1 MTSTETEVVPGTL
14 VEFFEN
20 RQVLCGV
27 CTAVK
32 SNRLAILTEQN
43 KEASLSQSRLVHVSR
58 ETLDLKLS
66 RDDLVSK
73 LQAASAVR
81 KHLMADVSVEELWS
95 LLESESEG
103 FSVRD
108 LAELIFS
115 GVVSDHHVAAT
126 QRVLFQDRLYFQFK
140 DGQFIARSSD
150 KIEQRRVELER
161 EEARAARI
169 ESGAQWLQAI
179 WNRKARPMVPADQQ
193 DLVDWIKSY
202 CLFGQESPEAAL
214 VKELFKRASIPPQQ
228 SSAFRL
234 LVRLGIWRE
243 DENLYL
249 HEENISPQ
257 FPAPVE
263 ELAQRVAAAD
273 WLARWDKDTRRDLR
287 HLHAITIDSVLT
299 RDYDDALSIETL
311 QDGTVEVGVHIADA
325 AAMISKGDDLDR
337 EAENRASSIY
347 LPDGRITMLPT
358 TLSEGLCSLRAGD
371 DRLAVSFLIRFDEE
385 GTMLSH
391 DICTSVVRI
400 RDQLT
405 YEEVNERV
413 RKEPHLERLYDL
425 ALKHR
430 QRRLAQG
437 AIILPLPEIHV
448 YVNPVGMIQI
458 SRYEKETPSQIL
470 VSEWMIAANALTAAF
485 LADRKI
491 PTLFRNQAECKPET
505 DFVQSQYELFYVY
518 RQRRLFARAEMDI
531 EPRGH
536 CSLALPHYTM
546 VTSPIRR
553 FSDLV
558 VQRQLKQAL
567 ASEKPLYSDDELR
580 QLIAKLGSIQ
590 TKIAYIQRKWTR
602 YWLLKYLEQ
611 EDVQTLEALVLEA
624 NDRFAHVLLPDY
636 LMEANVPLP
645 EKGAVQRGELIRIR
659 VDKVHPRDDILRL
672 QLLRPPASSP
682 DATA

>member
-1 MTSTETEVVPGTL
+1 MTATDVAAGTL
-14 VEFFEN
+14 IEFFEN

-27 CTAVK
+27 CTASK
-32 SNRLAILTEQN
+32 NNRLAILTEQN
-43 KEASLSQSRLVHVSR
+43 KEASLSQSRLVHVSS
-58 ETLDLKLS
+58 ETLDLRQS
-66 RDDLVSK
+66 RDDLVAK
-73 LQAASAVR
+73 LHAVSALR
-81 KHLMADVSVEELWS
+81 KRLMADVNVEELWS
-95 LLESESEG
+95 LLESETAG

-140 DGQFIARSSD
+140 DGQFIARPAD
-150 KIEQRRVELER
+150 KIEQRKTELER
-161 EEARAARI
+161 EEARTARI
-169 ESGAQWLQAI
+169 ESGAQWVQAV
-179 WNRKARPMVPADQQ
+179 WSRKARPVVPADQQ
-193 DLVDWIKSY
+193 DVVECVKSF
-202 CLFGQESPEAAL
+202 CLFGQESPDAAF

-228 SSAFRL
+228 SSAFRF
-234 LVRLGIWRE
+234 LVRVGIWQE

-249 HEENISPQ
+249 HEENITPQ
-257 FPAPVE
+257 FPAHVE
-263 ELAQRVAAAD
+263 ELAARVAATD
-273 WLARWDKDTRRDLR
+273 WLSRWDKDARRDLR
-287 HLHAITIDSVLT
+287 HLDAFTIDSVLT
-299 RDYDDALSIETL
+299 RDYDDALSIEMRS
-311 QDGTVEVGVHIADA
+311 DGTVEVGVHIADA
-325 AAMISKGDDLDR
+325 AEVIAKGDELDR

-347 LPDGRITMLPT
+347 LPDGRITMLPA
-358 TLSEGLCSLRAGD
+358 TLSEGLCSLRAGE
-371 DRLAVSFLIRFDEE
+371 DRLAVSFLMRFDQE
-385 GTMLSH
+385 GAMC
-391 DICTSVVRI
+391 DRQICTSVVRI

-413 RKEPHLERLYDL
+413 RKEPHLQKLHEL

-430 QRRLAQG
+430 QKRLAQG
-437 AIILPLPEIHV
+437 AVILPLPEIQV

-458 SRYEKETPSQIL
+458 SRYEKETPSQIM
-470 VSEWMIAANALTAAF
+470 VSEWMIAANALAAAY
-485 LADRKI
+485 LAERKI

-518 RQRRLFARAEMDI
+518 RQRRLFARAEMDV

-567 ASEKPLYSDDELR
+567 VSEEPLYSEDELR
-580 QLIAKLGSIQ
+580 QLIAKLGSFQ

-624 NDRFAHVLLPDY
+624 NDRFAHVLLPEY
-636 LMEANVPLP
+636 LMEANVPVP
-645 EKGAVQRGELIRIR
+645 EKGAVQRGEMIRIR
-659 VDKVHPRDDILRL
+659 VDKVNPRDEVLRL
-672 QLLRPPASSP
+672 QLQRPPAGSA